1 MAKGE
6 TYEQFVDKFK
16 PKKTT
21 DDCYTPAAVM
31 DVVNDYVERRYNVSR
46 ETFVRPFWPG
56 GDYESED
63 YTGKIV
69 VDNPPFS
76 ILAKILRFYQEHGVP
91 FFLFCN
97 GLTGIYHAKNT
108 GITFVAVGADIEY
121 ENGAKVRTAFLTN
134 MEPETA
140 ARTDVELTRAL
151 RALRV
156 DKRKP
161 KTELPPNWWTSS
173 RLITAA
179 GHGDAVTIPRD
190 GVSFSPKRPDGKQ
203 IYGGALI
210 YEELDAKAH

>member
-1 MAKGE
+1 MARGE

-16 PKKTT
+16 QKKTT

-31 DVVNDYVERRYNVSR
+31 DVVNEYVEHRYNVSR

-76 ILAKILRFYQEHGVP
+76 ILAKILRFYQERDVP
-91 FFLFCN
+91 FFLFCS
-97 GLTGIYHAKNT
+97 GLTGIYHAKKP
-108 GITFVAVGADIEY
+108 GITYVAIGADIEY

-140 ARTDVELTRAL
+140 ARTDVELTRRLKAL
-151 RALRV
+151 KP
-156 DKRKP
+156 DKHKP

-173 RLITAA
+173 RMITAA
-179 GHGDAVTIPRD
+179 GHGDVVTIPRD
-190 GVSFSPKRPDGKQ
+190 GVSFSPKRPDDKQ

-210 YEELDAKAH
+210 YEELDAEAH